1 MPFTFNFGGF
11 DPSAFGGFGGGEASQ
26 PQRPRRER
34 KPRKAIGNAFTRTLI
49 NLGVTLLFGLGY
61 FYFELPALNF
71 HAEEFYVF
79 LFLLCAVYCVCAV
92 ITSGFQGEGVK
103 GYFGFVKK
111 QCTIPFFVLVALIA
125 AIVIGGLTSWVVL
138 RAGSYSEL
146 LSVQTGDF
154 ATEVEEISYDQ
165 IPMLDEDS
173 AARLGS
179 RTLGELSDMVSQF
192 EILPSYT
199 QINYQGRPVR
209 VTSLAYGDLIKWF
222 TNRSDGLPA
231 YLIID
236 MVTQEAEVVRLDEG
250 MKYTTAEHF
259 GRYLP
264 RHLRFHYPTFMFA
277 DPVFEIDEEGHPY
290 WVCPRMV
297 KTIGLFGGSD
307 IQGAVLV
314 DAVTGESQY
323 YEEVPSWVDHVY
335 DADMIMEQYDYY
347 GMYHNGFINS
357 MFGQRDVTLTTE
369 GYNYIAIGDD
379 VYMYTGVTSVT
390 SDQSNIGFILSN
402 QRTKETH
409 FYSVSGATEASAQA
423 SAQSQVQQMNYIA
436 TFPLLLNI
444 ADQPTYFM
452 ALKGND
458 GLVKMY
464 AMVNVQQYNIVETG
478 GTVAECEAN
487 YRRTL
492 ADNGLISDSESEAA
506 PSDQEEAIGVVA
518 EIRTAVLDGN
528 SYYFLRL
535 EGQEVFY
542 AVNAAENPLAVILN
556 AGDQVTVT
564 YTAGESGS
572 ILTGTSVTRAGE
584 TDVSFTVPEEDAA
597 APDETADA
605 APAQPDAE
613 TAPAA

>member
-1 MPFTFNFGGF
+1 MPFSFDFGGF
-11 DPSAFGGFGGGEASQ
+11 DPSAFGGFSGGDASQ
-26 PQRPRRER
+26 PQRPKRER

-79 LFLLCAVYCVCAV
+79 VFLLCAVYCVCAV
-92 ITSGFQGEGVK
+92 LTSGFQGEGVK

-111 QCTIPFFVLVALIA
+111 QCTIPFLVLVALIA
-125 AIVIGGLTSWVVL
+125 AIIIGGLTSWVVI
-138 RAGSYSEL
+138 RAGSYSKL
-146 LSVQTGDF
+146 LSIKDGDF
-154 ATEVEEISYDQ
+154 ASEVEEISYNQ

-179 RTLGELSDMVSQF
+179 RKLGELADMVSQF

-209 VTSLAYGDLIKWF
+209 VTSLAYGDLVKWF
-222 TNRSDGLPA
+222 TNRSAGLPA

-264 RHLRFHYPTFMFA
+264 RHLRFHYPTYMFA
-277 DPVFEIDEEGHPY
+277 DPVFEINEEGEPY

-297 KTIGLFGGSD
+297 KTIGLFGGTD

-314 DAVTGESQY
+314 NAVTGESQY
-323 YEEVPSWVDHVY
+323 YEEVPNWVDHVY
-335 DADMIMEQYDYY
+335 DANLIMKQYDYY

-357 MFGQRDVTLTTE
+357 IFGQRDVTHTTE

-409 FYSVSGATEASAQA
+409 FYSVAGATEASAQA
-423 SAQSQVQQMNYIA
+423 SAMSQVQQMRYVA

-452 ALKGND
+452 SLKGED

-478 GTVAECEAN
+478 STVAECEAN
-487 YRRTL
+487 YRRAL
-492 ADNGLISDSESEAA
+492 ADSGLISDGDAEAV
-506 PSDQEEAIGVVA
+506 PSDQEEISGAIA

-535 EGQEVFY
+535 EGQDTFY

-556 AGDQVTVT
+556 AGDQVTIA
-564 YTAGESGS
+564 YTAGEGGG
-572 ILTGTSVTRAGE
+572 ILSGTSVARAGE
-584 TDVSFTVPEEDAA
+584 TPVTFTPEEAPADAPAETGQPAEDAA
-597 APDETADA
+597 SSN
-605 APAQPDAE
+605 QP
-613 TAPAA
+613 T